1 MKGLIFICLFLIS
14 VVFGYAQQDFRAKQI
29 LDEVSQKTRSFK
41 SISADFVFSMKNEEM
56 DINERN
62 EGSIILKGQKYVV
75 DLPDIGVKVFSD
87 GKTIW
92 NYMEDGNQVTI
103 SNMEDGGSDLMDP
116 SSVFTIYEKGFQSK
130 YVGEKTTGNQVLHQ
144 IELFPDSEE
153 YGISKIL
160 LAIGEPDKMI
170 KSALLYDT
178 DGNIYGIDVKTM
190 DTTNDL
196 PDSYFVFKAG
206 DYVDIEIID
215 FR

>member
-170 KSALLYDT
+170 KSALLYDA